1 MHPPRR
7 NPLREK
13 PTWMKP
19 PLRREAHGAE
29 EVIAA
34 TEEEEIRSV
43 TLSAVMLAAVIYTER
58 RDQRL

>member
-1 MHPPRR
+1 
-7 NPLREK
+7 
-13 PTWMKP
+13 MKP

-43 TLSAVMLAAVIYTER
+43 PLSAVMLAAVIYTER